1 MKFLKGL
8 GRVFWTIVIV
18 VLLLLGVL
26 CLLLISPATSLNA
39 EVSIFGTTMLSV
51 TTLALP
57 PFLGLFGGTSNE
69 LTITTSSFL
78 NGEQQGDPIVFEGLE
93 GTFAFDYVTFI
104 GLIVGVIGVILILTC
119 WRKKNLCLVGSFF
132 SLVGTVLVGLQ
143 ATFFD
148 MLNEEALNGLFEGV
162 GEFLNIPVVTLALG
176 GIICAVCFGIIF
188 IVGLFHG
195 IIEKGEK
202 TK

>member
-18 VLLLLGVL
+18 VLLLVGVL

-39 EVSIFGTTMLSV
+39 EVTIFGTTALNVV
-51 TTLALP
+51 TLVLP

-69 LTITTSSFL
+69 LTTTSTTFL
-78 NGEQQGDPIVFEGLE
+78 NGEQQGEPVVLEGLE

-132 SLVGTVLVGLQ
+132 SLVGTILVGLQ

-148 MLNEEALNGLFEGV
+148 MLNEEAVTGLLGSF
-162 GEFLNIPVVTLALG
+162 GEALNIPVVTLALG

-188 IVGLFHG
+188 ILGLFHG

-202 TK
+202 AK